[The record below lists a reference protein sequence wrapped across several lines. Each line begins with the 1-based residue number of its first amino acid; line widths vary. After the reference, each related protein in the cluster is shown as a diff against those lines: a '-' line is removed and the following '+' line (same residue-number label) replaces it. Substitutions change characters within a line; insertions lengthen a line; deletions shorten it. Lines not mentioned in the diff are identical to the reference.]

1 MHTQHAR
8 QLSRRRFLRGVTL
21 TGTAGLLGLSARRVD
36 AEPPPETTRI
46 RLTKLPSTC
55 RAPQWIAEELLAAE
69 GFTEVHYVPVQS
81 GGKGADLTGSA
92 LVAGQVDLSMQF

>member
-1 MHTQHAR
+1 MDNQYVMHW
-8 QLSRRRFLRGVTL
+8 SRRE
-21 TGTAGLLGLSARRVD
+21 LLGGLTMVGAAGCLGVRPRPAA
-36 AEPPPETTRI
+36 AEPPPETTRL

-55 RAPQWIAEELLAAE
+55 RAPQWVAEELLAAE

-92 LVAGQVDLSMQF
+92 LVSDQVD